1 MSTIHISV
9 NGTDHRV
16 SLGTTLADLITLL
29 QSQTGQQDDPAAVA
43 TALNEVFVP
52 RQKRDATVLSDGD
65 QVFTFSP
72 ITGG

>member
-9 NGTDHRV
+9 NGTEHDIA
-16 SLGTTLADLITLL
+16 SGTTLAQLITHL
-29 QSQTGQQDDPAAVA
+29 QSSAGQADDPAAIA
-43 TALNEVFVP
+43 TAVNEIFIP
-52 RQKRDATVLSDGD
+52 RLKRGDTVLSDGD

>member
-9 NGTDHRV
+9 NGTEHDIA
-16 SLGTTLADLITLL
+16 SGTTLAQLIAHL
-29 QSQTGQQDDPAAVA
+29 QSAAGQADDPAAIA
-43 TALNEVFVP
+43 TAVNEVFIP
-52 RQKRDATVLSDGD
+52 RLKRGDTVLSDDD

>member
-9 NGTDHRV
+9 NGTEHQIA
-16 SLGTTLADLITLL
+16 SGTTLAQLIT
-29 QSQTGQQDDPAAVA
+29 QVQKTAGQADDPAAIA
-43 TALNEVFVP
+43 TAVNEIFIP
-52 RQKRDATVLSDGD
+52 RPKRGDTVLSDGD

>member
-9 NGTDHRV
+9 NGTEHQIA
-16 SLGTTLADLITLL
+16 SGTTLAQLIT
-29 QSQTGQQDDPAAVA
+29 QVQKTTGQADDPAAIA
-43 TALNEVFVP
+43 TAVNEIFIP
-52 RQKRDATVLSDGD
+52 RPKRGDTVLSDGD